1 MDLAG
6 HDTLWLNF
14 NAALGEDDSVVS
26 ARNHDAVPFNL
37 PFDFGVS
44 PRIKVCSEMTLP
56 FTFPSMRNVPVTVSV
71 PSIVTPDQ

>member
-37 PFDFGVS
+37 PFDFGVFAEDQGLLGDD
-44 PRIKVCSEMTLP
+44 VP
-56 FTFPSMRNVPVTVSV
+56 FTFPSMRNVPVTSACL
-71 PSIVTPDQ
+71 PS